1 MATVNFNKSIVTT
14 DCTRYVVRVHEDD
27 GDATINNP
35 DDGSFIE
42 GTFYARSDREDTR
55 RNSEKSLQWFP
66 TLSAYIER
74 LRNIEMQGKIK
85 LRTGA
90 IDVSNS
96 SMVFFVQNVLRRTMV
111 WVRKEGELTWMPAYC
126 EDQTFAVVDK
136 GEKKEY
142 EINLTFGRVEYVAG
156 A

>member
-14 DCTRYVVRVHEDD
+14 DCTRYIVRVHEDD
-27 GDATINNP
+27 GDAIINNP

-42 GTFYARSDREDTR
+42 ATFYARSDREETR

-66 TLSAYIER
+66 ALAAYIER
-74 LRNIEMQGKIK
+74 LRNVEIQGKIK

-90 IDVSNS
+90 VDVSDS
-96 SMVFFVQNVLRRTMV
+96 SMIFFVQNMLRRTMV
-111 WVRKEGELTWMPAYC
+111 WVQKEGELTWLPAYC
-126 EDQTFAVVDK
+126 EDQTFAVIDK

-142 EINLTFGRVEYVAG
+142 EINLTFGRIEYVAG

>member
-1 MATVNFNKSIVTT
+1 MAIVNFNKSIVTT
-14 DCTRYVVRVHEDD
+14 DCTRYVVRVHSDD
-27 GDATINNP
+27 QDAVNN
-35 DDGSFIE
+35 DNDAGSYIE
-42 GTFYARSDREDTR
+42 ATFYARSDREETR

-66 TLSAYIER
+66 ALSAYIER

-90 IDVSNS
+90 VSIEDTD
-96 SMVFFVQNVLRRTMV
+96 MVTFMSRLIRRTMV
-111 WVRKEGELTWMPAYC
+111 WVQKDGELTWMPAYC
-126 EDQTFAVVDK
+126 EDQTFAVVDN

-142 EINLTFGRVEYVAG
+142 EINLTFGRVEYVTG

>member
-14 DCTRYVVRVHEDD
+14 DCTRYVVRVHSDD
-27 GDATINNP
+27 LDAVNN
-35 DDGSFIE
+35 DNDAGSYIE
-42 GTFYARSDREDTR
+42 ATFYARSDREETR
-55 RNSEKSLQWFP
+55 RNSEKSLQWFSE
-66 TLSAYIER
+66 LSAYIER

-85 LRTGA
+85 LHTGA
-90 IDVSNS
+90 VSIEDTD
-96 SMVFFVQNVLRRTMV
+96 MVTFMSRLIRRTMV
-111 WVRKEGELTWMPAYC
+111 WVQKDGELTWMPAYC

>member
-1 MATVNFNKSIVTT
+1 MAIINFNKSIVTT
-14 DCTRYVVRVHEDD
+14 ECTRYIVRVHSDD
-27 GDATINNP
+27 QDAIGNDNDALTYVQ
-35 DDGSFIE
+35 
-42 GTFYARSDREDTR
+42 GTFYARSDREDAR

-66 TLSAYIER
+66 TLAAYIER

-90 IDVSNS
+90 VSIEDTDMINF
-96 SMVFFVQNVLRRTMV
+96 MNRMIRRTMV
-111 WVRKEGELTWMPAYC
+111 WVQKEGELTWAPAYC
-126 EDQTFAVVDK
+126 EDQTFAVIDK

-142 EINLTFGRVEYVAG
+142 EINLTFGGVEYVAG

>member
-14 DCTRYVVRVHEDD
+14 DCTRYVVRVHEADTF
-27 GDATINNP
+27 AINN
-35 DDGSFIE
+35 DEDTNTYTQA
-42 GTFYARSDREDTR
+42 TFYARSDREDTR

-66 TLSAYIER
+66 ALAAYIER

-90 IDVSNS
+90 VSVEDAD
-96 SMVFFVQNVLRRTMV
+96 MVEFMNRMIRRTMV
-111 WVRKEGELTWMPAYC
+111 WVQKEGELTWAPAYC
-126 EDQTFAVVDK
+126 EDQTFAVIDK

-142 EINLTFGRVEYVAG
+142 EINLTFGRIEYAAG